1 MTALQEETGRESL
14 PDRIQADRAEHASAE
29 TERVPGHAVLTVIGA
44 ACFAIGW
51 VIGAI
56 VSVIGFMA
64 GAGRYG
70 YRQGRL
76 VIPPPPRTPSQPQ
89 PAQAASRALPH
100 RESRGRRESREYGD
114 WQVRQH
120 PALAAHHRGQAVP
133 AARRPRTRLEADRGT
148 LGP

>member
-14 PDRIQADRAEHASAE
+14 TGRIQASRVPPPAAE

-64 GAGRYG
+64 GAVRYG

-100 RESRGRRESREYGD
+100 RESRGRRES
-114 WQVRQH
+114 
-120 PALAAHHRGQAVP
+120 
-133 AARRPRTRLEADRGT
+133 
-148 LGP
+148 